1 MPFSLSGTLG
11 ASKEKGKTKSQTT
24 NVLDGQYKDLVYG
37 NVDRTVALGGAL
49 TPYSGERVAGF
60 NDNQFGYFDGM
71 RAIQNGAVGAGTLN
85 NAISQASQ
93 AAAYTPERVSTQKLS
108 EMDLSPYMDSYLGN
122 VVDTTNADL
131 ARQRTIEN
139 LQNDSRAT
147 QSGAFGGTGAEVAR
161 SLTGDNY
168 ARAMATSTANL
179 RSQGHQN
186 AQNMGLGDLARRLS
200 ADQANQNAGLQAN
213 QTRLSAAG
221 ILGQLSDQE
230 LNQSVSRA
238 GLLRT
243 IGDAQQA
250 QQQRVFDTG
259 YQDWNTQQE
268 RLLALQNLI
277 NSSIGLVPQTGTTY
291 GTNKSQTTQVH
302 GKATGTYESG

>member
-1 MPFSLSGTLG
+1 MFSLSGTLG
-11 ASKEKGKTKSQTT
+11 GSKDRSKTKSQST
-24 NVLDGQYKDLVYG
+24 NVLDEQYKNLVYG
-37 NVDRTVALGGAL
+37 NVDRTIGLGGAL

-60 NDNQFGYFDGM
+60 NEDQLGYFNAA

-85 NAISQASQ
+85 AAIAQASQ
-93 AAAYTPERVSTQKLS
+93 AAAYSLERVAAQTLS
-108 EMDLSPYMDSYLGN
+108 DVDLSPYMDPYLGS

-139 LQNDSRAT
+139 LQNDTRAT
-147 QSGAFGGTGAEVAR
+147 QAGAFGGTGAEVAR
-161 SLTGDNY
+161 SLTGDNF
-168 ARAMATSTANL
+168 ARAMATNTATL
-179 RSQGHQN
+179 RSQGYQN
-186 AQNMGLGDLARRLS
+186 AQNMGLGDLTRRLS

-230 LNQSVSRA
+230 LNQSISRA

-250 QQQRVFDTG
+250 QQQRQFDTG
-259 YQDWNTQQE
+259 YQDWNAQQE
-268 RLLALQNLI
+268 RLLALQALI
-277 NSSIGLVPQTGTTY
+277 NASINLVPQTGTTY
-291 GTNKSQTTQVH
+291 GVNKSLSTRLSGDVTAKV
-302 GKATGTYESG
+302 GT